1 MGTTTLL
8 LWFVFVLFEILFHRR
23 SELLAIVASC
33 FFYQLVNWVVLS
45 FVFRYPLFVN
55 TSVSLLHS
63 SITSASDLC
72 RLMIEAGLEAIVSLI
87 KLDMMGSLS
96 AERFRYN
103 HEMPPWLFGPPAQW
117 HCITGPKAMVAA
129 RRNFTTTR
137 NATMAFRSPGP
148 MTLCHWPE
156 GIVVFILV
164 NQWLKN
170 GLVGMFEHSELV
182 GHTWPW
188 AYPALCFS
196 CGYFAYDQ
204 WDMLHY
210 GLYSGWILS
219 ILMHHLVLLICFTL
233 ALYWKVTI
241 NYLRGIQQ
249 LHSIFLH
256 VRKAQRMAGIRD
268 ARSKIVRAEWV
279 LNWVTFTFARTAA
292 HLLVT
297 AKLFCDTP
305 KFGKGIELPLALFG
319 MFRMNFLNA
328 SLGIDLFHAFKG
340 ERNSRHANAY
350 HE

>member
-1 MGTTTLL
+1 MSRTTRGPKEDKAGPFLLATML
-8 LWFVFVLFEILFHRR
+8 LWFVSVLLEILFHRR

-33 FFYQLVNWVVLS
+33 FFYQLANWVVLS
-45 FVFRYPLFVN
+45 FVSRDPLFVN

-63 SITSASDLC
+63 SITSAS
-72 RLMIEAGLEAIVSLI
+72 GL
-87 KLDMMGSLS
+87 SLS
-96 AERFRYN
+96 LTFA
-103 HEMPPWLFGPPAQW
+103 
-117 HCITGPKAMVAA
+117 
-129 RRNFTTTR
+129 
-137 NATMAFRSPGP
+137 
-148 MTLCHWPE
+148 
-156 GIVVFILV
+156 
-164 NQWLKN
+164 N

-210 GLYSGWILS
+210 GLYSGWIPS

-233 ALYWKVTI
+233 ALYRK
-241 NYLRGIQQ
+241 

-305 KFGKGIELPLALFG
+305 KFGKGIELPLAMFG

-328 SLGIDLFHAFKG
+328 SLGIDLFHAFKR